1 VNTLYTVTPTPPQT
15 AVDPSTQ
22 ALAEAAHTAAEKISD
37 FLSSQRPDQ
46 RGLQQALDAL
56 ETALA
61 EYYDRLRAN
70 RSMELS

>member
-1 VNTLYTVTPTPPQT
+1 MNTLYCATPTPLRVT
-15 AVDPSTQ
+15 ADPSAQ
-22 ALAEAAHTAAEKISD
+22 VLAEAAHTAADKISD
-37 FLSSQRPDQ
+37 FLSGQQPDQ

-70 RSMELS
+70 SPTG